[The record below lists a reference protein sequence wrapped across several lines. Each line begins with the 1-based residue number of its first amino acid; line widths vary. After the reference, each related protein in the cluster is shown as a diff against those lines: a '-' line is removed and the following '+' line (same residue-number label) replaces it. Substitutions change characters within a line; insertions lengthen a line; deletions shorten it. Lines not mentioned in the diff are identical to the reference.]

1 MQFGLRTSTI
11 VSLFYLASLNNLEW
25 NFNAFIICINAFYF
39 CWNIIEQLLQ
49 VSKGPEITGD
59 TFDFKQFA
67 MIFKLHLRETVIL

>member
-1 MQFGLRTSTI
+1 MQFVLRTSTI

-25 NFNAFIICINAFYF
+25 NFNAFYF

-59 TFDFKQFA
+59 TFDVKQFA
-67 MIFKLHLRETVIL
+67 MIFKLHLREAVIL